1 MSQYGIVI
9 VSHVPEIASGI
20 KRLIEQV
27 ASNVCVTIAGGIED
41 NDIGTS
47 IEKINHA
54 MKANSA
60 SELLAFYDLGSAK
73 MNLEL
78 CSELTEKEIHLFN
91 VPIVEGAYSAAALAE
106 VGVSIEEISKQLQ
119 DIIIK

>member
-27 ASNVCVTIAGGIED
+27 ASNVCVTIAGGTED

-54 MKANSA
+54 MEANSA

-91 VPIVEGAYSAAALAE
+91 VPIVEGSYSAAALAE